1 MAKQEADTAR
11 WHHLTA
17 AEVIGSLGT
26 DPSTGLDP
34 EQVLS
39 ARARHGP
46 NTVTAKN
53 GKSAWLKFLLQFHQ
67 PLIYILLAAVFV
79 TAVLGEWVD
88 CAVILMVVLA
98 NSVIGFFQEEKAGKA
113 IEALGKMILTEATVR
128 RSGSG
133 RIRIPSADIVPG
145 DIILLQP
152 GDLVPADMRLL
163 SAKELHIA
171 EAALSGESLPAHK
184 RTEALPESTVLAD
197 RKNIA
202 YAGTLVTSGHGEGI
216 VFDTGDRTETGRIA
230 RLISEATEISTP
242 LTQKIASFSRLL
254 LWVILA
260 VAVFAFCVGVLR
272 GESPSSMF
280 MVAVAL
286 AVGAIP
292 EGLPAAVTI
301 VLAIGVSRM
310 AKRRAIIRKLP
321 AVETLGSTTVI
332 CSDKTGTLTENQ
344 MTVQLVFAGSQ
355 FFHISGGGYSSSG
368 GISQD
373 DTVVDPASRPA
384 LLECLRAGLLCN
396 DTQISTREDG
406 SHTINGDPTEA
417 ALLVSATKAGLHQDK
432 SHTCP
437 PRIDMI
443 PFSSDYMFRATLHQ
457 HTDRRMIYK
466 VGAVERL
473 LDRCSD
479 ALGPDGNPVPLDR
492 DAIRSAVEAMASQGL
507 RVLAFARRPADD
519 IAGDLTHAHVSSGL
533 TFLGLQGMIDPPRKE
548 AIESVALC
556 RKAGIRVKMITGD
569 HATTARAIAIRIGLA
584 SRAENTKV
592 LTGSELEAI
601 PDDELPAIAT
611 KTAVFARVAPEQK
624 LRLVRALQSTGHI
637 VAMTGDGVN
646 DAPALRQADIGIA
659 MGITGTDVAKEAAD
673 MILTDDNFS
682 SIQTAVEEGRGVF
695 DNVLKFIIWTLPTN
709 LGETCII
716 LLAVLSG
723 TTLPLL
729 PMQLLWINL
738 GTSVLLG
745 LSLVFEPRE
754 PGLMERPPRL
764 PSRPL
769 LTFPL
774 MMRTGLVSL
783 LMVAGTFWVFSY
795 ERSVGTLD
803 SARTAAV
810 NAIIM
815 VEVAYLFS
823 CRSLNHSLPAIG
835 MWSNRMAIAGT
846 AAMIAVQLFATG
858 VPFIARLLHF
868 QPPGMDTWMRILLIS
883 AVVLMTVEFE
893 KWLRFGRRP
902 GHQTPPE

>member
-1 MAKQEADTAR
+1 MARPGSDTAR

-17 AEVIGSLGT
+17 GEAIGRLGT

-34 EQVLS
+34 AQVLS
-39 ARARHGP
+39 ARTRHGP
-46 NTVTAKN
+46 NTVTARK
-53 GKSAWLKFLLQFHQ
+53 GVPAWRKFLLQFHQ
-67 PLIYILLAAVFV
+67 PLIYILLAAVVV
-79 TAVLGEWVD
+79 TAALGEWVD
-88 CAVILMVVLA
+88 CTVILLVVLA
-98 NSVIGFFQEEKAGKA
+98 NSVIGYFQEEKAGKA
-113 IEALGKMILTEATVR
+113 IEALGKMILTEATAR
-128 RSGSG
+128 RAGSG

-152 GDLVPADMRLL
+152 GDLVPADMRLIH
-163 SAKELHIA
+163 AKELHIA

-184 RTEALPESTVLAD
+184 RTEPLPESTALAD
-197 RKNIA
+197 RRNIA

-216 VFDTGDRTETGRIA
+216 VFGTGDGTETGRIA

-242 LTQKIASFSRLL
+242 LTRKIASFSRLL

-272 GESPSSMF
+272 GESPGTMF

-310 AKRRAIIRKLP
+310 ARRRAIIRKLP
-321 AVETLGSTTVI
+321 AVETLGGTTVI

-344 MTVQLVFAGSQ
+344 MTVQQVFAGGRC
-355 FFHISGGGYSSSG
+355 FHISGGGYEPTG
-368 GISQD
+368 GISLD
-373 DTVVDPASRPA
+373 GTSVDPADQPA

-396 DTQISTREDG
+396 DTRISPREDG
-406 SHTINGDPTEA
+406 SHAINGDPTEA
-417 ALLVSATKAGLHQDK
+417 ALLVSAAKSGLHHAD
-432 SHTCP
+432 SHARS

-443 PFSSDYMFRATLHQ
+443 PFGSDHMFRATLH
-457 HTDRRMIYK
+457 HHADSRMIYK

-473 LDRCSD
+473 LDRCADS
-479 ALGPDGNPVPLDR
+479 LGGDGNPAPLDKEAVR
-492 DAIRSAVEAMASQGL
+492 AAVESMASQGL

-519 IAGDLTHAHVSSGL
+519 ITGDLTHEHVSSGL
-533 TFLGLQGMIDPPRKE
+533 TFLGLQGMIDPPRQE
-548 AIESVALC
+548 AIQSVALC

-601 PDDELPAIAT
+601 PDDGLPAIAA

-624 LRLVRALQSTGHI
+624 LRLVKALQSTGHI

-695 DNVLKFIIWTLPTN
+695 DNLLKFIIWTLPTN

-745 LSLVFEPRE
+745 LTLVFEPRE
-754 PGLMERPPRL
+754 PGLMDRPPRL

-774 MMRTGLVSL
+774 LMRTGLVSL
-783 LMVAGTFWVFSY
+783 LMIAGTFWVFSH
-795 ERSVGTLD
+795 EHSVGTLD

-823 CRSLNHSLPAIG
+823 CRSLNHPLPAIG
-835 MWSNRMAIAGT
+835 LWTNRLAIAG
-846 AAMIAVQLFATG
+846 AVAMVAVQLCATG
-858 VPFIARLLHF
+858 IPFIARLLHF
-868 QPPGMDTWMRILLIS
+868 QTPGVETWMRTLLVS
-883 AVVLMTVEFE
+883 AAVFMAVEFE
-893 KWLRFGRRP
+893 KWLRFGRHR
-902 GHQTPPE
+902 GLQAPPE